1 MKKIYLNI
9 FFQII
14 ALVFI
19 IKVVFFDDVNYDKFA
34 ILKTEKFIIL
44 LLFSVGV
51 HFLLTYLFF
60 KIINIV
66 SLKKIKYL
74 DITSIH
80 MQGAIVNQILPGLGY
95 LFRYFKLKLNSNID
109 ILTYVISQ
117 SIWSLFS
124 TITYICAAFIF
135 GFILIANYLVII
147 VIFFLILT
155 TLIFFIMFNH
165 KIFSIIK
172 KLIYKSKKLSLL
184 INNLKDIKKSLFR
197 NRRNLFLILIGFI
210 ILLILE
216 CFIFN
221 LGLNYF
227 GIDISYFQSNY
238 IWIISTVLT
247 LLTVINFFGMFEIVI
262 TLSAAIIVPEIK
274 DIFIFAINLKIIN
287 MTATFLIIIYSEL
300 LKKLFNK

>member
-19 IKVVFFDDVNYDKFA
+19 IKVIFFDDVNYDKFA

-51 HFLLTYLFF
+51 HFLITYLFF

-74 DITSIH
+74 DISSIY

-109 ILTYVISQ
+109 IFTYVISQ

-124 TITYICAAFIF
+124 IITYISAAFIL

-155 TLIFFIMFNH
+155 TLIFFIKFNH

-172 KLIYKSKKLSLL
+172 KLIYKFKKLSLL
-184 INNLKDIKKSLFR
+184 INNLKKIKKSLFR
-197 NRRNLFLILIGFI
+197 NRRNLFLILIVFI

-238 IWIISTVLT
+238 VWIISTVLT
-247 LLTVINFFGMFEIVI
+247 LLAIINFFGMFEIII

-300 LKKLFNK
+300 IKKII